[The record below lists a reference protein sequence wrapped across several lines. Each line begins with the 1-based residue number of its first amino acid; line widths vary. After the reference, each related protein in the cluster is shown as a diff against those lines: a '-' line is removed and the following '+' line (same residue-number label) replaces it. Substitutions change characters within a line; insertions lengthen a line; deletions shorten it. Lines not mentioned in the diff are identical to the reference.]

1 MWPLCCS
8 EEEEKG
14 SDCIPQFKK
23 MQECFQQYP
32 ELYKDYDEDDEAE
45 GGGGG
50 GGEESA
56 GTTEQEAPKSTNS
69 DSTEQQANSSPSP
82 SS

>member
-1 MWPLCCS
+1 MWSLFFS

-32 ELYKDYDEDDEAE
+32 ELYKDYDEDDEGE
-45 GGGGG
+45 GGRE
-50 GGEESA
+50 GGESA
-56 GTTEQEAPKSTNS
+56 ATTEQEAAKSTSS
-69 DSTEQQANSSPSP
+69 DSTEQQTKS
-82 SS
+82 